1 MKISPSC
8 SNLTLSKR
16 ICIDQNQNTGTAKH
30 RKHPET
36 LMFCWQNIRENI
48 ITKNIL
54 INKNEIVIVISFF
67 SISSLHF
74 PCPAPSDDMTLFL
87 VIKPTPVTSSANG
100 KTQEVLKSKFTD
112 QHRML

>member
-1 MKISPSC
+1 MKISPSY

-30 RKHPET
+30 RKHSET

-54 INKNEIVIVISFF
+54 INKSEIVIVISFF
-67 SISSLHF
+67 FDLLVTLSLPSSF
-74 PCPAPSDDMTLFL
+74 
-87 VIKPTPVTSSANG
+87 
-100 KTQEVLKSKFTD
+100 
-112 QHRML
+112 R